1 LNAEDVTCDLLVA
14 GSGAAGFATA
24 LTAHLQGLDV
34 IMVEKAPLFGGRT
47 AYSAGVVWIPINAA
61 QRAAGLTD
69 WRQAALDYLAHHVSN
84 RLDRARAEA
93 CLDNAPAMLDCFA
106 REGFA
111 VFSLVPTWADY
122 HPDEPG
128 ALRGGRS
135 LGPGPSTGAVSGAFS
150 PSCARRS
157 RP

>member
-1 LNAEDVTCDLLVA
+1 MASTSSWSKRRPC
-14 GSGAAGFATA
+14 S
-24 LTAHLQGLDV
+24 
-34 IMVEKAPLFGGRT
+34 
-47 AYSAGVVWIPINAA
+47 SAGRPIRRGWIPITAA
-61 QRAAGLTD
+61 QRAAELTD
-69 WRQAALDYLAHHVSN
+69 SRQAALDYLAYHVSN

-93 CLDNAPAMLDCFA
+93 FLDNAPAMLDCFV

-111 VFSLVPTWADY
+111 VFSPVPTWADY
-122 HPDEPG
+122 YPDEPG

-135 LGPGPSTGAVSGAFS
+135 LGPETFDGRGLGSFF